1 MPQEKHPKRALLARA
16 NGKRPD
22 GRPRT
27 IRWTNY
33 TEMWDGVARDL
44 IHSSEMIEVMEE
56 RKVWLLNLELLPS
69 QPSRKS
75 EQWRN
80 WVREVYNPVRADI
93 GANNF
98 LLRKFQLWKVISKH
112 LTLLFQD
119 WTSNLLHFCISYTL
133 FKVYETSYCL
143 LKLTII

>member
-75 EQWRN
+75 EQ
-80 WVREVYNPVRADI
+80 
-93 GANNF
+93 
-98 LLRKFQLWKVISKH
+98 
-112 LTLLFQD
+112 
-119 WTSNLLHFCISYTL
+119 
-133 FKVYETSYCL
+133 
-143 LKLTII
+143 